1 VKATSIQVVGGVN
14 VSGTAKL
21 SPTPVT
27 GAKSVP
33 DPLAGLAVPP
43 AGPARTAVNLGG
55 SSVLTINPGV
65 YSQISVSG
73 NAKLTMNPGIYE
85 IAGGGFSVSG
95 SGSVTGSGVL
105 IYNAGSKYPSAGGT
119 FGAVNLSGAGS
130 VQLAP
135 PTTGTYAGIVLFQ
148 SRDNTATISISGSAV
163 AKLTGTFY
171 APAALVAVS
180 GAAEFE
186 PDALLVN
193 ELQFQGSG
201 SMTSPNVIVGSSS
214 TPQGPLALAVTGQA
228 SISSGPGGTSPMNV
242 SVSSSPTRYPR
253 GAARAKRAGAAAP
266 VTASDAASSW
276 PVTLGLAGVSTDEEE
291 SSSLSDGELLTD
303 VAISVIDSQTGDRL
317 TATTKKP

>member
-1 VKATSIQVVGGVN
+1 M
-14 VSGTAKL
+14 
-21 SPTPVT
+21 
-27 GAKSVP
+27 P

-119 FGAVNLSGAGS
+119 FGAVNLSGAAS

-135 PTTGTYAGIVLFQ
+135 PTMGPYAGIVLFQ
-148 SRDNTATISISGSAV
+148 SRDNTATISMSGSAV
-163 AKLTGTFY
+163 AKFTGTFY
-171 APAALVAVS
+171 APAALVAVT
-180 GAAEFE
+180 GGAEFE

-201 SMTSPNVIVGSSS
+201 SMMSPNVIVGSSS
-214 TPQGPLALAVTGQA
+214 APQGPLALAVTGQA

-242 SVSSSPTRYPR
+242 SVSSSPTRSHR
-253 GAARAKRAGAAAP
+253 GAAGAAAP

-276 PVTLGLAGVSTDEEE
+276 TVPLGLAGVSTDGEE

-303 VAISVIDSQTGDRL
+303 VAISVIDSQTGGRL
-317 TATTKKP
+317 TARTKKA